1 MGKNRDGSHPGET
14 NHAEGQHGDKTHRA
28 FEDQLQS
35 GARGEGAMDAGPE
48 QSGEGRHRLH
58 EDRAQRDE
66 AELNSEANRKRAE
79 VARGRL
85 DPDLPGV
92 GDRINGDPS

>member
-1 MGKNRDGSHPGET
+1 MGKNRDDTHPGET

-28 FEDQLQS
+28 FIDQLQS
-35 GARGEGAMDAGPE
+35 GSRDEGGTDAGPE
-48 QSGEGRHRLH
+48 HAREGRHRLH

-79 VARGRL
+79 VGRGRL
-85 DPDLPGV
+85 DPELPGV